1 MPEHSDARA
10 KAIFDQVIDLDGGER
25 RAALERLCG
34 GDTHL
39 RERVTIL
46 LKGAE
51 TDDQFLREPSI
62 GPPVDPVNERPGT
75 RIGLYKILDLI
86 GEGGFGSVFLAE
98 QEHPVR
104 RRVALKIIKLG
115 MDTRAV
121 VARFEQERQALA
133 LMDHPNI
140 AKVFDAG
147 ATATG
152 RPYFAMELVKGEP
165 INEYCD
171 KRRLS
176 ITDRLKLFT
185 QVCSAVQHAHTKGII
200 HRDLKP
206 GNVLVSDQGDA
217 GPLAKVID
225 FGIAKAVD
233 RPLTDKT
240 VYTEQRQLVGTP
252 EYMSPEQ
259 AEGSRDLDTRTDVYS
274 LGVVLYELLTG
285 LPPFDPERLRS
296 AAYAEIQR
304 IIREVDPPK
313 PSTRLSQAK
322 ISSASSPTLAHV
334 AAQRRVEPARLNTLL
349 RGELDWIV
357 MRALDKDRSRR
368 YESPSALGA
377 DVQRYLNG
385 EAVQAAPPSGTYRMR
400 KFVRRHRAPVV
411 AGLLV
416 ALALLLGSIGTGVGL
431 LKARDAEKDSKNQAI
446 RANQNAAAATA
457 QAERADREAK
467 EAKRSAHVTESV
479 NELMQSM
486 IKRADRGAE
495 GGRADVT
502 VREVMDAAARELEA
516 PASKEDAPDP
526 AVASALANTIGE
538 TYRELSLFEPAA
550 RMMRLHAE
558 GEKSLHG
565 ESSVEYASALNAL
578 GWALKVKGDTEAAR
592 AAYAQAHD
600 IAQKLG
606 EPAGD
611 VLAMIEVQQGVLKAD
626 ADGDLDAAEALF
638 NKVIARGEARGG
650 LKTDAELEGLN
661 NLAAVQY
668 QKGKLDEAEAN
679 FKKSI
684 DLRRS
689 ISGLRSTDLLRT
701 LHNLGALQYSKHDT
715 DAAVNTIR
723 EEVAMAKRVYGDV
736 HIEVAEALNSL
747 AIALAAKRD
756 YSGALEAR
764 QQCIAMLHSL
774 LAPDHIK
781 IGEALRDLGN
791 TYIETEQF
799 DKAEEALRESCRI
812 VDQKIPAGNSDLV
825 FAHYQLALA
834 LAHRGAYAE
843 AEATLRPS
851 VEASAATLKE
861 GERREWIRQAALSL
875 LGEIVAKAPAAGD
888 PPDAAARARQL
899 AEAEKLIVPA
909 AERFLVLQ
917 PKMGPRMRSI
927 MIPAALQRAIDL
939 YQTWGSLDPTPEHAQ
954 ALATWKAKHEEFAK
968 AAAAPAAPPPPAP
981 PK

>member
-1 MPEHSDARA
+1 VDARA
-10 KAIFDQVIDLDGGER
+10 KVIFDQVIDLEGGER
-25 RAALERLCG
+25 KSVLDQLCA
-34 GDTHL
+34 GDAHL
-39 RERVTIL
+39 RERITVL

-51 TDDQFLREPSI
+51 TDDQFLRAPTMGTSSQ
-62 GPPVDPVNERPGT
+62 DLAAERPGT
-75 RIGLYKILDLI
+75 RIGPYKLLDVI

-147 ATATG
+147 ATVTG

-176 ITDRLKLFT
+176 IAERLTLFT

-206 GNVLVSDQGDA
+206 GNVLVSDHGDA

-240 VYTEQRQLVGTP
+240 VFTEHRQLVGTP

-313 PSTRLSQAK
+313 PSTRLSQART
-322 ISSASSPTLAHV
+322 SSLLTPILANV
-334 AAQRRVEPARLNTLL
+334 AAQRRIEPGRLNTLL

-357 MRALDKDRSRR
+357 MRALEKDRARR

-377 DVQRYLNG
+377 DVMRYLKG
-385 EAVQAAPPSGTYRMR
+385 EAVQAAPPSGTYRLR
-400 KFVRRHRAPVV
+400 KFVGRHRAPVI
-411 AGLLV
+411 AGLLIAS
-416 ALALLLGSIGTGVGL
+416 ALVLGSIGTGVGL
-431 LKARDAEKDSKNQAI
+431 LKARDAEKDAKIQAA
-446 RANQNAAAATA
+446 RASQNAAAAED
-457 QAERADREAK
+457 QAKRADREAK
-467 EAKRSAHVTESV
+467 EARRSSLVTASV
-479 NELMQSM
+479 NDLMQSM
-486 IKRADRGAE
+486 IKRADRGNE

-502 VREVMDAAARELEA
+502 VREVMDAAARELESDEPA
-516 PASKEDAPDP
+516 PKDSAPDP
-526 AVASALANTIGE
+526 AVASALAHTIGQ
-538 TYRELSLFEPAA
+538 TYRELSLYEPAE
-550 RMMRLHAE
+550 RMMRLHAD

-565 ESSVEYASALNAL
+565 DASVDYAKALTEL
-578 GWALKVKGDTEAAR
+578 GWVLKLKGKTDDAK

-600 IAQKLG
+600 IAQRLG

-611 VLAMIEVQQGVLKAD
+611 VLATIEVQQGVLTAETGD
-626 ADGDLDAAEALF
+626 PEDGEALF
-638 NKVIARGEARGG
+638 RKVVARGEARGG
-650 LKTDAELEGLN
+650 LRTDAELEALN
-661 NLAAVQY
+661 NIAAIQY
-668 QKGKLDEAEAN
+668 QQGKLDEAEAN

-689 ISGLRSTDLLRT
+689 ILGLRSIDLLST
-701 LHNLGALQYSKHDT
+701 LHNLGAIQYSKRDL
-715 DAAVNTIR
+715 DSAEKTIR
-723 EEVAMAKRVYGDV
+723 DEIAMARRVYGDT
-736 HIEVAEALNSL
+736 HIEVAEA
-747 AIALAAKRD
+747 
-756 YSGALEAR
+756 
-764 QQCIAMLHSL
+764 QHSL
-774 LAPDHIK
+774 SIVLGAKKDPHAAEEANGKSIAIMRKLLTPDHIK
-781 IGEALRDLGN
+781 IGEALRELGSIQIDLG
-791 TYIETEQF
+791 EF
-799 DKAEEALRESCRI
+799 DKAEQSLRESCRI
-812 VDQKIPAGNSDLV
+812 LDPQISAGNFDLV
-825 FAHYQLALA
+825 FGHYQLALS
-834 LAHRGAYAE
+834 LAHRGAYAD
-843 AEATLRPS
+843 ADKALRPS
-851 VEASAATLKE
+851 VEAAASSLKE
-861 GERREWIRQAALSL
+861 GERYEWIRHAAASL
-875 LGEIVAKAPAAGD
+875 LGDIVASTPAAGD
-888 PPDAAARARQL
+888 PPDAAARAQRL
-899 AEAEKLIVPA
+899 TEAEGLIVPA
-909 AERFLVLQ
+909 TERLLAIQ
-917 PKMGPRMRSI
+917 SKMGPKMRAL
-927 MIPAALQRAIDL
+927 MIPAALQRAVHL
-939 YQTWGSLDPTPEHAQ
+939 YETWSSVDPTSEHTQ
-954 ALATWKAKHEEFAK
+954 ALATWKSRQEDFAK
-968 AAAAPAAPPPPAP
+968 TPAPAPPPS
-981 PK
+981 K